1 MSEKEFDKERIKEI
15 IAECYIKGYSKAR
28 TMARVQNLTG
38 EKMYL
43 KKLNKLLSEILESW
57 GDNSVI
63 KDQKIMRA
71 LELKKIDALEAELWQ
86 AWEESKSM
94 DEGGG
99 DARYLSEIRRCNEQ
113 RSKLLGLN
121 LPHHILRQ
129 SAISIFLRV
138 SVKTEHL
145 KGCLIGLIKNHISQI
160 SLQMKNH

>member
-121 LPHHILRQ
+121 LTHSQ
-129 SAISIFLRV
+129 QETTSATLV
-138 SVKTEHL
+138 WNECKNYGTDDKTNR
-145 KGCLIGLIKNHISQI
+145 GS
-160 SLQMKNH
+160 

>member
-86 AWEESKSM
+86 AWEDSKSM

-121 LPHHILRQ
+121 LPNSQLETT
-129 SAISIFLRV
+129 SATVVWNECKSYETDD
-138 SVKTEHL
+138 KTNR
-145 KGCLIGLIKNHISQI
+145 GS
-160 SLQMKNH
+160 

>member
-15 IAECYIKGYSKAR
+15 IAEYYIKGYSKAR

-121 LPHHILRQ
+121 LPHSQ
-129 SAISIFLRV
+129 QETTSATLV
-138 SVKTEHL
+138 WNECKNYGTDDKTNR
-145 KGCLIGLIKNHISQI
+145 GS
-160 SLQMKNH
+160 